1 VTGLTTA
8 LAGLGTILTV
18 VTLVWLLSL
27 RLRDASIADVCWG
40 LGFVLLVWLYCLLSP
55 VLTPRSW
62 LVAALVTLWGTRLS
76 LVRIYLTG

>member
-1 VTGLTTA
+1 MTGLTTA